1 MALNKIHQ
9 VKALVAQNGGWDSV
23 YAAYGAL
30 RDATERGTRQQP
42 CPKTGDGRTKFRFF
56 KDWSETGGG
65 YHNDFGAMPDGI
77 EMLSWFNDMPKGEV
91 LDDIISILGG
101 DIRVVKASTVKKV
114 TTQQSSPISP
124 DVAAKRKAII
134 KRIWDG
140 SQPIEGTLAE
150 TYLRSRGIK
159 GDLSLVGNNLRFHP
173 ALSYKE
179 DDSSPWQ
186 KLPGMLA
193 IYRDKDGVPLTL
205 HRTFLK
211 PDGSGKADVSRPKMI
226 LAPPRDMRGGYIMLD
241 KPIAT
246 EAGKYIGI
254 AEGIETALSVREAT
268 GCPMWV
274 GYSDRLMEMVNIPLD
289 VKMVFPWIDLEPS
302 GAGERAG
309 NVLTERLAKQ
319 SCESFPQLPP
329 SMGRSKVDWND
340 VYVEMGSEGFEIIFN
355 PEISTQTGVEINV

>member
-1 MALNKIHQ
+1 MAVRN
-9 VKALVAQNGGWDSV
+9 SV
-23 YAAYGAL
+23 YSAYGAL

-42 CPKTGDGRTKFRFF
+42 CPKTGNGRTKFRLFP
-56 KDWSETGGG
+56 DWQETGGG

-77 EMLSWFNDMPKGEV
+77 EMLSWFNDMPKGKV

-101 DIRVVKASTVKKV
+101 DLRVVKPSTVKKV
-114 TTQQSSPISP
+114 TAQQSSVIPP

-134 KRIWDG
+134 KRIWDE
-140 SQPIEGTLAE
+140 SQPIENTIAE
-150 TYLRSRGIK
+150 TYLRYRGIK
-159 GDLSLVGNNLRFHP
+159 GDLSLMGNNLRFHP

-186 KLPGMLA
+186 KFPGMLA

-211 PDGSGKADVSRPKMI
+211 SDGSGKADVSRPKMI

-241 KPIAT
+241 KPIDTAS
-246 EAGKYIGI
+246 GKYIGI
-254 AEGIETALSVREAT
+254 AEGIETALSVREAS

-289 VKMVFPWIDLEPS
+289 VKMVIPWVDLEPS
-302 GAGERAG
+302 GAGVR
-309 NVLTERLAKQ
+309 V
-319 SCESFPQLPP
+319 
-329 SMGRSKVDWND
+329 W
-340 VYVEMGSEGFEIIFN
+340 
-355 PEISTQTGVEINV
+355 